1 MDDDFDI
8 NDDALAEASEY
19 AERYIEEIKPQT
31 QHLLCLKTEFGHSA
45 FRPKQWDIIRS
56 VLVEKKDNCVVMPT
70 GYGKSLCFQFPSVF
84 SNGVTIVV
92 SPLISLMQDQVLSL
106 NVANIPASFLGSA
119 QKERNI
125 EERVISGE
133 FRLVYA
139 SPEYLASDCGHSLLK
154 QLADKLTL
162 VAVDEAHCVSQWGH
176 DFRRDYRRLGLIRD
190 IVPNVP
196 ILAVT
201 ATATPH
207 VRQDIVKN
215 LKMRDPQV
223 LCTGFDRPNIEFIV
237 CEKSSDKWLDL
248 KPYMTNIRGSLI
260 VYVLKRHDAEE
271 IANLLK
277 SHDIECEFY
286 HAKVPL
292 KKRQQV
298 LEDFTRDRLKIIVA
312 TVAFGM
318 GIDKPDVRCVIHYGA
333 SKNLEAYYQEV
344 GRAGRDGSHSK
355 AVTFFNEKDFLLH
368 EWFLTQNNDH
378 QLPEV
383 IDHLRDLGIK
393 MKEFLHTSKCRRYA
407 CRFLCT
413 GFQISEF
420 YSPFFFFS

>member
-1 MDDDFDI
+1 MDDDLDI
-8 NDDALAEASEY
+8 DDDMLITAVENADRFIEATN
-19 AERYIEEIKPQT
+19 PQT
-31 QHLLCLKTEFGHSA
+31 DHLLCLKAEFGHNA

-56 VLVEKKDNCVVMPT
+56 VLIAKRDNCVVMPT

-84 SNGVTIVV
+84 TNGVTIVV

-106 NVANIPASFLGSA
+106 NVANIPACLLGSA
-119 QKERNI
+119 QKQRDI
-125 EERVISGE
+125 EDHVINGE

-139 SPEYLASDCGHSLLK
+139 SPEYLVGECGHSLLNK
-154 QLADKLTL
+154 LADKNKLTL
-162 VAVDEAHCVSQWGH
+162 IAVDEAHCVSEWGH
-176 DFRRDYRRLGLIRD
+176 DFRTNYRRLGSIRD

-201 ATATPH
+201 ATATPF

-237 CEKSSDKWLDL
+237 CNKSADTWLDL

-260 VYVLKRHDAEE
+260 IYVLKRANAEE
-271 IANLLK
+271 IASLLQ
-277 SHDIECEFY
+277 SHNIECDYY

-333 SKNLEAYYQEV
+333 SKNLESYYQEV
-344 GRAGRDGSHSK
+344 GRAGRDGLHSK
-355 AVTFFNEKDFLLH
+355 AVTFFDGNDFRTH
-368 EWFLTQNNDH
+368 EWFLSVNMEHKSQA
-378 QLPEV
+378 V
-383 IDHLRDLGIK
+383 IDRLRELGNK
-393 MKEFLHTSKCRRYA
+393 MKEFLHTNKCRRY
-407 CRFLCT
+407 
-413 GFQISEF
+413 
-420 YSPFFFFS
+420 